1 MDQSALQ
8 FRLGLHVPIQLPD
21 EYVEENQGVCIQTH
35 NNSFLFHFLNMGKIY
50 NIYELYKKMYKD
62 EFNCDDFGTNL
73 SSSQSSS
80 SFI

>member
-1 MDQSALQ
+1 M
-8 FRLGLHVPIQLPD
+8 
-21 EYVEENQGVCIQTH
+21 E
-35 NNSFLFHFLNMGKIY
+35 KIY